1 MVKFKD
7 TVFATALEVCW
18 LFMASLFFCLS
29 VPLARY
35 DLWLSIC
42 SASLSI

>member
-7 TVFATALEVCW
+7 AVFAAALEVCW
-18 LFMASLFFCLS
+18 LFG
-29 VPLARY
+29 
-35 DLWLSIC
+35 LWLSIC